1 MFEGLDDIDW
11 KNVGYHIWGNSDDY
25 LEEIPQRIKEL
36 NSPDQ
41 EIRGHAIEHVL
52 GENGTFGAICDTTPY
67 IVPFIIKL
75 LSDPTTIE
83 RITFFD
89 YLSRVMDNVLTTDN
103 LSIDNMRLHI
113 QVYDSISEKR
123 DILMKLLHDS
133 DQGIQIF
140 TISILGELTG
150 DAEVLLSDLFRFFKT
165 VQNEDVKIVV
175 LKSIKRLLSS
185 LDQWKQRETKEK
197 YALILRDIVNESVSL
212 KIQVAAAQASVETFM
227 LHRKDKMIISEKVV
241 DLLSQEFIQYRFIP
255 NFGKLYWIGRLNY
268 SMSFIRAL
276 SRIGH
281 EPLLMLLKNPEL
293 DVIQTQ
299 IVVRGLFASFLLRFD
314 EQFYWISNLSHTED
328 GLFYLPKERTGD
340 YRVFVRNKDNAKFF
354 KQVLQTV
361 AENEKFW
368 QMPTNMFSFFFG
380 LPNSR
385 QEIQEILNNL

>member
-25 LEEIPQRIKEL
+25 LVEIPQRIRDL
-36 NSPDQ
+36 NSPDP
-41 EIRGHAIEHVL
+41 EICGRAIEYVL
-52 GENGTFGAICDTTPY
+52 GENGTFGVICDTTPY
-67 IVPFIIKL
+67 IVPFVFELVSAPETLERFIL
-75 LSDPTTIE
+75 L
-83 RITFFD
+83 D
-89 YLSRVMDNVLTTDN
+89 YLLKVTNYILNADN
-103 LSIDNMRLHI
+103 LSVSNMKLYTR
-113 QVYDSISEKR
+113 VYDSISEKR
-123 DILMKLLHDS
+123 EILMKLLDEFDS
-133 DQGIQIF
+133 TTQILA
-140 TISILGELTG
+140 IEILGKLTA
-150 DAEVLLSDLFRFFKT
+150 DAEFLLPELFRFFNLT
-165 VQNEDVKIVV
+165 QNEDVQFVA
-175 LKSIKRLLSS
+175 LQSIKTLLMS
-185 LDQWKQRETKEK
+185 LDPWKQIETKEK

-268 SMSFIRAL
+268 SMSFIRDL